1 MYHTKLDALLRWAA
15 PERARFGGGTLSIG
29 PSAAVW
35 LRGRLLLIT
44 FSEFRAELKE
54 RCQLAAEGT

>member
-1 MYHTKLDALLRWAA
+1 MGSARMRALWR
-15 PERARFGGGTLSIG
+15 GTLSIG

-44 FSEFRAELKE
+44 FSEFRA
-54 RCQLAAEGT
+54 G